1 MDEAE
6 ARARFAAAR
15 VARVAT
21 VDADGRPHL
30 VPIVFVLDG
39 DDVFSIVDAKPKS
52 SPKLKRLR
60 NIETNPR
67 ISLLVDHYDEEW
79 ESLWWV
85 RADGTARVVEEGP
98 ERDRAIAL
106 LREKYPQYETWSD
119 PIGAAMVVH
128 VERWRSW
135 SLAPT

>member
-21 VDADGRPHL
+21 VNADGQPHL
-30 VPIVFVLDG
+30 VPIVFALDG

-60 NIETNPR
+60 NIEANPR

-85 RADGTARVVEEGP
+85 RADGTARVIDEGP

-106 LREKYPQYETWSD
+106 LRAKYPQYKTWSD
-119 PIGAAMVVH
+119 PIGAAMVVR
-128 VERWRSW
+128 VDRWRSW